1 MSHRNDKHEPLEVE
15 QLRQM
20 TLGERL
26 DWMRQRFRQRMN
38 LLFLKVDGHL
48 VACGTEDEFD
58 DMLARFLMFI
68 ARPTR
73 DKAQTN
79 WEG

>member
-1 MSHRNDKHEPLEVE
+1 MLEVE

-20 TLGERL
+20 SLEERI
-26 DWMRQRFRQRMN
+26 DWMHQRIRTRMH
-38 LLFLKVDGHL
+38 LMFIKVDGHL
-48 VACGTEDEFD
+48 VACGTDDEFD

-73 DKAQTN
+73 DAAKTN

>member
-1 MSHRNDKHEPLEVE
+1 MLEVE

-20 TLGERL
+20 SLEERI
-26 DWMRQRFRQRMN
+26 DWMHQRIRTRMH
-38 LLFLKVDGHL
+38 LMFIKVDGHL
-48 VACGTEDEFD
+48 VACGTGEEYD
-58 DMLARFLMFI
+58 DIKARFLMFI

-73 DKAQTN
+73 DAAKTN

>member
-1 MSHRNDKHEPLEVE
+1 
-15 QLRQM
+15 
-20 TLGERL
+20 
-26 DWMRQRFRQRMN
+26 MN

-73 DKAQTN
+73 DKARTN